1 MKHYVLL
8 MTGAALVFGTAQT
21 QAAETKMEPQAQVQA
36 PASATA
42 PAQTLPTPPVNLQPA
57 TPVARDAAP
66 YSGAPTLGD
75 SGTMYS
81 QREAEDVANISP
93 AAGAP
98 DKAGIG
104 QPSLTAPVTDKPV
117 TAPAPAANPAAA
129 NGKTVLQDIAQTKNF
144 STLEKALKTSGA
156 DAALA
161 GAGPFTVFA
170 PSNQAFAKL
179 PDRSFNALLRPSEKD
194 KLAKLMN
201 YHVVAGLHDAA
212 SIRRDI
218 AEGGGSTTYQT
229 VAGPNI
235 RVTAVGN
242 RFALTDENGNTSN
255 IVTADAFQSNGV
267 VHTVDTVIIP
277 K

>member
-8 MTGAALVFGTAQT
+8 MTGAALVFGTAQA
-21 QAAETKMEPQAQVQA
+21 QAAETGTEPQAQVQA
-36 PASATA
+36 PAQALLA
-42 PAQTLPTPPVNLQPA
+42 PPVNLQLAAPA
-57 TPVARDAAP
+57 ARDAAP
-66 YSGAPTLGD
+66 YSGVPTLGD

-81 QREAEDVANISP
+81 QREADAVANISP

-98 DKAGIG
+98 EKPGIT
-104 QPSLTAPVTDKPV
+104 QPSLTAPVTNKPV
-117 TAPAPAANPAAA
+117 VTPAAHPAAA
-129 NGKTVLQDIAQTKNF
+129 TGKTVLQDIAQTKNF

-161 GAGPFTVFA
+161 GEGPFTVFA

-201 YHVVAGLHDAA
+201 YHVVAGLHDAV

-218 AEGGGSTTYQT
+218 AEDGGATTYQT
-229 VAGPNI
+229 VAGSNI
-235 RVTAVGN
+235 RVTAAGN
-242 RFALTDENGNTSN
+242 RLTLTDENGNTSN
-255 IVTADAFQSNGV
+255 IVAADAYQSNGV